1 MNENAG
7 EYYQLWNERYQQ
19 NMFDINDAYSD
30 ANATV
35 DEENENKPLPSPYKQ
50 QKKVDIS
57 MKLQALKQRREN
69 KAELVTYIF
78 NAIRNEPK
86 KFTP

>member
-1 MNENAG
+1 
-7 EYYQLWNERYQQ
+7 
-19 NMFDINDAYSD
+19 MFDINDAYSD

-57 MKLQALKQRREN
+57 MKL
-69 KAELVTYIF
+69 
-78 NAIRNEPK
+78 
-86 KFTP
+86 